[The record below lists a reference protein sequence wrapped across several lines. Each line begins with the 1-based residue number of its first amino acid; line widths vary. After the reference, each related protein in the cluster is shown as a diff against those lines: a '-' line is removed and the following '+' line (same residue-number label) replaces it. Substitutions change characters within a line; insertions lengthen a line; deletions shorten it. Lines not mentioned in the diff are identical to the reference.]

1 MPCKAYGINVYAF
14 LLLIGLCQFNL
25 QTQPGTLRGSRKT
38 FSLPVGESLSQG
50 TLDIFEDVNASD

>member
-1 MPCKAYGINVYAF
+1 MPCKTYGINVYAF

-50 TLDIFEDVNASD
+50 TLGIFEDVNASD